1 MVMANK
7 LAGQKAKFV
16 KARANFYGSDDEAVK
31 ARAIRLMAE
40 VLAWAN
46 EVGVSEAEVTQGAEV
61 PEEAR
66 RVSLSLGAGVDISDA
81 DADRYE
87 KEVKTTID
95 ISSVQELGSG
105 SQCVYAYGYRRSPG
119 LLKVGRSDGDVVTR
133 IVNQI
138 NASTPGKPILE
149 LVIRTI
155 RTNDCRSL
163 EKTLHGV
170 LQLRDRKEV
179 GGGDEWFLTDV
190 AELSEIYSFCVQQP
204 SRARLAAV

>member
-95 ISSVQELGSG
+95 ISSVQELGSS

-149 LVIRTI
+149 LVI